1 VISSSLTAVVADLDV
16 ASGSTGAGL
25 FDATGKV
32 VGVMST
38 GPACNIGFYPTAGA
52 LADIGNPID
61 DPVTR
66 DLMIVFDRSGSMAL
80 DSGTGQ
86 TKIEAATDAAS
97 LFVQLVQRDGGTQL
111 GLVSFSTAASNPVDF
126 ALQPVTAQSKLALTG
141 PAPFTTGII
150 GGLVADGT
158 TSIGGGLEAA
168 RVQLAQALLGS
179 SAILLLTDGLQN
191 TPPLIAD
198 VTGLESID
206 INAIGFGAASSL
218 DGPLLTQLSETHN
231 GLYVRA
237 GDGLDLKKY
246 FALAFGN
253 IFTTGAL
260 LDPEGHLAPR
270 DAASKPIEFQVCGEK
285 MITIVVG
292 WDKVG
297 GALAIKATT
306 PSGATV
312 SAASAGVDHATGRTW
327 AFLRI
332 KLPHGQDRNGKWTV
346 TVSRTGAMVES
357 GAIRY
362 FVNVIAGGGAKLSRW
377 PGRDFHFTGDVLD
390 AVVRLAAGTGLPKDV
405 KVKLTVRRPTASAG
419 TLLTKANRP
428 QPPALRKG
436 DTIPSRQST
445 MLALER
451 SLERPLIDY
460 SEHRFDLSS
469 HFAQNPF
476 VTRSSGLY
484 GTSLGDFLNVEGTY
498 TFHAVATWRD
508 GNCTGSREMQWSVE
522 IGVGIDQGKSDVKI
536 TSGKARPDGTTA
548 ISVVVVPRDG
558 YGNHVGPGLPGA
570 FTLTG
575 IPGTTLTGAIQD
587 NGDGSY
593 RATGFNDPKIGKPGI
608 VLARPVRCLH
618 KPTIRA
624 GKPKPR

>member
-1 VISSSLTAVVADLDV
+1 MRCS
-16 ASGSTGAGL
+16 
-25 FDATGKV
+25 
-32 VGVMST
+32 
-38 GPACNIGFYPTAGA
+38 
-52 LADIGNPID
+52 
-61 DPVTR
+61 
-66 DLMIVFDRSGSMAL
+66 RSPL
-80 DSGTGQ
+80 
-86 TKIEAATDAAS
+86 
-97 LFVQLVQRDGGTQL
+97 
-111 GLVSFSTAASNPVDF
+111 
-126 ALQPVTAQSKLALTG
+126 QSKLALTG

-150 GGLVADGT
+150 GGLVANGT
-158 TSIGGGLEAA
+158 TSIGGGLDAA
-168 RVQLAQALLGS
+168 RVQFAQTAPGT
-179 SAILLLTDGLQN
+179 ATILLLTDGLQN

-198 VTGLESID
+198 VAGLEDID

-218 DGPLLTQLSETHN
+218 DGPLLTQLSETHD

-253 IFTTGAL
+253 IFAAGAL

-270 DAASKPIEFQVCGEK
+270 EVTSKPITFGVCGEK
-285 MITIVVG
+285 TVTIVVG

-312 SAASAGVDHATGRTW
+312 SATSAGVDHATGRTW

-332 KLPHGQDRNGKWTV
+332 KLPYGQDRNGKWTV
-346 TVSRTGAMVES
+346 TVTRTGAMLEL
-357 GAIRY
+357 GAIHY
-362 FVNVIAGGGAKLSRW
+362 FVNVIAGGGARLRRW

-390 AVVRLAAGTGLPKDV
+390 PIVRLASTAGLPKSA
-405 KVKLTVRRPTASAG
+405 KVNLTVRRPTASAG

-428 QPPALRKG
+428 QPPTLRKG
-436 DTIPSRQST
+436 DTIASRQST

-460 SEHRFDLSS
+460 SEHRFELSN

-476 VTRSSGLY
+476 ITRSSGLY
-484 GTSLGDFLNVEGTY
+484 GTSLRDFLNVEGTY

-522 IGVGIDQGKSDVKI
+522 VGVGIDQDKSDVKI
-536 TSGKARPDGTTA
+536 TPGKTRPDGTTA
-548 ISVVVVPRDG
+548 ISVVVVPRDT
-558 YGNHVGPGLPGA
+558 YGNHVGPGLPDA

-575 IPGTTLTGAIQD
+575 T
-587 NGDGSY
+587 
-593 RATGFNDPKIGKPGI
+593 
-608 VLARPVRCLH
+608 
-618 KPTIRA
+618 A
-624 GKPKPR
+624 GHDTDRRHFGQWRWLLSCGRVQ